1 MNVIFPSPP
10 PGSLQVFL
18 TQMIEA
24 IRKALLNVVVD
35 NAASGR
41 IMLRS
46 ATSGQV
52 YEVTVDDS
60 GTPALVVT
68 LNAGKERI

>member
-1 MNVIFPSPP
+1 MNVVFPSPP
-10 PGSLQVFL
+10 PGGLQVFL

-24 IRKALLNVVVD
+24 LRRALLNVVVD

-41 IMLRS
+41 LMLRS
-46 ATSGQV
+46 ATTGQV
-52 YEVTVDDS
+52 YEITVDDS
-60 GTPALVVT
+60 GTPELVVT